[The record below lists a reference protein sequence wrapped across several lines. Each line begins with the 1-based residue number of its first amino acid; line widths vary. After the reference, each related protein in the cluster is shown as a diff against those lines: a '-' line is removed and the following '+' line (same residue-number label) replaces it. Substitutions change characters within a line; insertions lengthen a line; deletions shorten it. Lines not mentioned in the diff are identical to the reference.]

1 MGCCGGNRA
10 TDLIEDPNN
19 ENENEGMILNDL
31 NDELNQN
38 VYYKYKSRSNRNKNR
53 RPIKQRKRGEYPYII
68 KNKGSYIE
76 LIIFADCFYKE
87 NNLPIYVKKGKYVK
101 FKVNGKWK
109 IDSKFEYCSSI
120 GIPSS
125 NSLNFNY
132 GALVG
137 RIGSCEPFL
146 VKDELVQKAE
156 NSGTLYLRMNL
167 PKNMKVEPVGSLNI
181 NIYDAEFLSVEE
193 INKKIGWKE
202 SIIEKDDVQQSE
214 IEYNLITHINNL
226 RLNPI
231 LFYEKNIED
240 YKNMIKTKDYLY
252 NFKNEKFKNL
262 SVHQRATKK
271 INSYCELFNNN
282 KTISKQNVISEVEKI
297 EKNIYYY
304 LGNLLGSSRYVLNAK
319 IGKKYNALEMCL
331 LFLFDEEFREYIFNI
346 QYTKIAVKIIKDFFN
361 ESHVIIVCLIQD
373 I

>member
-19 ENENEGMILNDL
+19 ENENEGLISGDL

-38 VYYKYKSRSNRNKNR
+38 GYYKYKRRSNRNKNR
-53 RPIKQRKRGEYPYII
+53 RPTKQRKRGEYPYII

-87 NNLPIYVKKGKYVK
+87 NNIPIYVKKGKYVK

-125 NSLNFNY
+125 KSLNFNY

-167 PKNMKVEPVGSLNI
+167 PKI
-181 NIYDAEFLSVEE
+181 
-193 INKKIGWKE
+193 
-202 SIIEKDDVQQSE
+202 
-214 IEYNLITHINNL
+214 
-226 RLNPI
+226 
-231 LFYEKNIED
+231 
-240 YKNMIKTKDYLY
+240 
-252 NFKNEKFKNL
+252 
-262 SVHQRATKK
+262 
-271 INSYCELFNNN
+271 
-282 KTISKQNVISEVEKI
+282 
-297 EKNIYYY
+297 
-304 LGNLLGSSRYVLNAK
+304 
-319 IGKKYNALEMCL
+319 
-331 LFLFDEEFREYIFNI
+331 
-346 QYTKIAVKIIKDFFN
+346 
-361 ESHVIIVCLIQD
+361 
-373 I
+373 